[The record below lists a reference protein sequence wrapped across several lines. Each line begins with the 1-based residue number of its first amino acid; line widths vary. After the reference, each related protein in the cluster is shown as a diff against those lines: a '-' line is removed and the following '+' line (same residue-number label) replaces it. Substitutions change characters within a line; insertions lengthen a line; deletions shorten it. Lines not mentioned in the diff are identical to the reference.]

1 MESFTMNGWRARP
14 LLVVGGVLLEAV
26 RGRHGR
32 SWLATALIRQFGA
45 SWEAARREHR
55 PNHTSQGWPWRPQ
68 PGNMWIR
75 HYGGIIGALW
85 GHYRDIIGALWGHH
99 GIKRLMKE
107 PSPSKI
113 RGMSWRLVF
122 KITVQAAHKRR
133 APVVASCQ
141 LVYLPG

>member
-1 MESFTMNGWRARP
+1 MG
-14 LLVVGGVLLEAV
+14 
-26 RGRHGR
+26 
-32 SWLATALIRQFGA
+32 ALKG
-45 SWEAARREHR
+45 
-55 PNHTSQGWPWRPQ
+55 P
-68 PGNMWIR
+68 
-75 HYGGIIGALW
+75 YGGIIGALW

-107 PSPSKI
+107 PAPSKI

-122 KITVQAAHKRR
+122 KITVQAAHKRP